1 MNFPIRLTT
10 SALAGIGLA
19 SLLSCGGGSGG
30 GSATT
35 PPPNKTIADTL
46 AYTDPSTGNYK
57 LVRDSSSTSSKLVLN
72 VTGPS
77 GATGH
82 GLALILNIGGT
93 SASWATVAGSAY
105 VQNGPFNLGSGPQM
119 QVGKTGANS
128 QLQIALF
135 QKQNS
140 ATAVALNQNLAKI
153 SLTLGNNVPINTPI
167 TVSLSKGTVL
177 LADGSLVDLTGS
189 GQFGIGS
196 LTAN

>member
-1 MNFPIRLTT
+1 MNFSIRIVT
-10 SALAGIGLA
+10 STLAAIGLS
-19 SLLSCGGGSGG
+19 SLLSCGGGG
-30 GSATT
+30 GSGTT
-35 PPPNKTIADTL
+35 PPPGKTLADTL
-46 AYTDPSTGNYK
+46 TYTDPSTGSYK
-57 LVRDSSSTSSKLVLN
+57 LVRDPSSTSGKLVLS

-82 GLALILNIGGT
+82 GLAMILNISGT
-93 SASWATVAGSAY
+93 SASWVAVSGSAY
-105 VQNGPFNLGSGPQM
+105 VQNGPFNLGSGPQL
-119 QVGKTGANS
+119 QVGKTGANG
-128 QLQIALF
+128 QLQVALF

-140 ATAVALNQNLAKI
+140 ATAVSLNQNLAKI

-167 TVSLSKGTVL
+167 TVSLSKGNVL

>member
-1 MNFPIRLTT
+1 MNFSIR
-10 SALAGIGLA
+10 SATNALGAVGIA
-19 SLLSCGGGSGG
+19 SFLSCGGGSN
-30 GSATT
+30 
-35 PPPNKTIADTL
+35 PPPQPPSKTIADTL

-57 LVRDSSSTSSKLVLN
+57 LVKDSSSTSSKLVLS
-72 VTGPS
+72 VAGPT

-93 SASWATVAGSAY
+93 SASWATVSGSAY
-105 VQNGPFNLGSGPQM
+105 VQNGPFNLSSGPQI
-119 QVGKTGANS
+119 QVGKTGANG
-128 QLQIALF
+128 QLQVALF

-140 ATAVALNQNLAKI
+140 ATAVPLNQNLAKI
-153 SLTLGNNVPINTPI
+153 SLALGNNVPVNTPI
-167 TVSLSKGTVL
+167 TISLSKGSVL